1 MRLNRM
7 RPLSFEGTREVLEEI
22 EHGSPDTPDRR
33 RALQRIREIEAIKQR
48 RQHEEEATAKK

>member
-22 EHGSPDTPDRR
+22 EHGSPNTPERR
-33 RALQRIREIEAIKQR
+33 RALQRVREIEAIKQR
-48 RQHEEEATAKK
+48 RQLEERTTAKK